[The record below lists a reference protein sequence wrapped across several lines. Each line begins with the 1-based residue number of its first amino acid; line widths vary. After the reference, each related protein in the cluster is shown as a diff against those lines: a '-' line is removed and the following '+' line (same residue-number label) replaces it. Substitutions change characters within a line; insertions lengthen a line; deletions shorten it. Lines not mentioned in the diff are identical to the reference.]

1 MDEIGVTQPLAP
13 AVAATTAKR
22 KPFYTSLSWQVLFG
36 IALAI
41 ILGIVR
47 PATAVAMKPLG
58 DGFIRLIT
66 MIIAVI
72 IFCTVVTGIAGMED
86 MKKVGRVGG
95 KALLYFEV
103 ISTLALLLGL
113 VVGNVVHP
121 GSGFNVN
128 PALLDT
134 KAVADYAG
142 QAKAQS
148 VPDFILHIIPNTIVD
163 AFTRGDILQVLLVA
177 ILFGFALSSMGA
189 RCKHVVDLFDGMTHA
204 VFGVVNI
211 VMRLAPVGAFGA
223 MAFTVGRYGITA
235 LGPLLKLIATFYV
248 TCIVFVFVIL
258 GVVCWAAGFNIV
270 KYLIYIKEEI
280 LLTLATSS
288 SEPALPTLMRKMERL
303 GCSKSLV
310 GLVVPTGY
318 TFNTDGSSLYMT
330 LAALFIA
337 QATNTHLTLGQQL
350 TIFIVAVLTS
360 KGASGV
366 QGAAFIAL
374 VGTLTVI
381 PTIPVAGM
389 ALLLG
394 IDRFMSMFRA
404 MVNMLGNGVATL
416 VVARWEKEVDGKTL
430 AKNME
435 SPLPLGSVPEP
446 AKAGQSAL

>member
-1 MDEIGVTQPLAP
+1 MADIGATHSLAP
-13 AVAATTAKR
+13 APSNARK

-36 IALAI
+36 IAVAI

-47 PATAVAMKPLG
+47 PATAIAMKPLG

-103 ISTLALLLGL
+103 VSTLALLLGL
-113 VVGNVVHP
+113 VVGNVVQP
-121 GSGFNVN
+121 GAGFNVN
-128 PALLDT
+128 PALLDS

-142 QAKAQS
+142 AAKAQS
-148 VPDFILHIIPNTIVD
+148 VPDFILHIIPTTIVD
-163 AFTRGDILQVLLVA
+163 AFARGDILQVLLVA
-177 ILFGFALSSMGA
+177 ILFGFALSAMGP

-211 VMRLAPVGAFGA
+211 VMRLAPIGAFGA
-223 MAFTVGRYGITA
+223 MAFTIGRYGITA
-235 LGPLLKLIATFYV
+235 LGPLLKLIATFYI
-248 TCIVFVFVIL
+248 TCLVFVFVIL
-258 GVVCWAAGFNIV
+258 GVVCWAVGFNIF
-270 KYLIYIKEEI
+270 KYLLYIKEEI

-288 SEPALPTLMRKMERL
+288 SEPALPTLMSKMEQL

-318 TFNTDGSSLYMT
+318 TFNTDGSSMYMT

-337 QATNTHLTLGQQL
+337 QATNIHLTLGQQL

-416 VVARWEKEVDGKTL
+416 VVARWEKEIDGKTL
-430 AKNME
+430 SNNLA
-435 SPLPLGSVPEP
+435 SPQPLASVPEP
-446 AKAGQSAL
+446 VKAGQGAL